1 MVCKNCGT
9 ECGENTGFC
18 ATCGAD
24 LTEQTVQV
32 QPTVLSHQPY
42 PPNYQQSLPLA
53 FSIIPGKGLAVA
65 SMVFGIFSFVFF
77 PAITGTL
84 AIIFGCVAKSKGYRI
99 GMETA
104 GIVFGIVGLVSWLT
118 IWLLLFF
125 MPNVLVDIVRT
136 MLWIYFF

>member
-18 ATCGAD
+18 ATCGAE

-32 QPTVLSHQPY
+32 QPTVSSHQPY

-53 FSIIPGKGLAVA
+53 FSVIPGKGLAVA
-65 SMVFGIFSFVFF
+65 SMVFGIVSFFF
-77 PAITGTL
+77 VPSVTGTL

-99 GMETA
+99 GLETA
-104 GIVFGIVGLVSWLT
+104 GIACGIIGIVSALAIV
-118 IWLLLFF
+118 LLRIF
-125 MPNVLVDIVRT
+125 MPNVLFDIIRAMSWV
-136 MLWIYFF
+136 YYG